1 MDIGRRTPFVSWPGG
16 GGGGG
21 TWGNVVPPAITG
33 TVLPGETLT
42 VSDGTW
48 TTLPIA
54 FQYQWRNAG
63 APILGATSNTYVLTA
78 DDIADDIDCEVRAT
92 DGTYVATALSNMVN
106 TGPASAF
113 PYCPPNQSAGYWST
127 IRGTNYGPASTSFVN
142 FAGRPTATVHPVLLD
157 DGRIFCAPRNASAAS
172 IYDPVSATWSSSTAS
187 FDATWEYMSV
197 KMCDGR
203 VFCMQTRDGSGNA
216 IGQIYDP
223 VADTVVDADSGS
235 AVWRP
240 RTSGDNMYWGLTL
253 LQDGRVFISPCT
265 RTADNDALLYDPS
278 TDTVSAIPGYLTGGN
293 QPYRGCTLLPDGR
306 VFTAPC
312 TATDGKGR
320 VYDPSTGTVTAT
332 TAVFPLNHP
341 TNPGFY
347 QRRFGNCILLPDG
360 RVLLVPYD
368 NSYVSY
374 WDPVTDTTT
383 LGAQV
388 YTTTPSSSAYSGA
401 ALSPDGTN
409 IYLVRGLLGTA
420 TNVIVYDTI
429 FDTYTAHSILLFESQ
444 AGVTIMD
451 NGQMFMPG
459 GATFSAIIG
468 SPIVGIPPARTL
480 NTYDTGR

>member
-63 APILGATSNTYVLTA
+63 APILGATSNTYVLTF
-78 DDIADDIDCEVRAT
+78 DDVADDIDCEVRAT
-92 DGTYVATALSNMVN
+92 DGTYVATALSNVVN

-113 PYCPPNQSAGYWST
+113 PYCPPNQSATYWSA
-127 IRGTNYGPASTSFVN
+127 IRGANYGPASTSFVS
-142 FAGRPTATVHPVLLD
+142 FTGRPSNPVHPILLD
-157 DGRIFCAPRNASAAS
+157 DGRIFCAPKNSTTAS

-187 FDATWEYMSV
+187 FDATWEYMAI

-203 VFCMQTRDGSGNA
+203 VFCMKMRDGSGNA

-240 RTSGDNMYWGLTL
+240 RTSNDNMYWGLTL

-265 RTADNDALLYDPS
+265 RTSANDALLYDPS
-278 TDTVSAIPGYLTGGN
+278 TDTVSAIPGYQTGFN

-312 TATDGKGR
+312 TATDDKGR
-320 VYDPSTGTVTAT
+320 VYDPSTGIVTP
-332 TAVFPLNHP
+332 TAAIFPVNSG
-341 TNPGFY
+341 NASY
-347 QRRFGNCILLPDG
+347 RRRFGNCILLPDG

-368 NSYVSY
+368 NQFVSY

-383 LGAQV
+383 LGANIDPV
-388 YTTTPSSSAYSGA
+388 FRAAGRFSSC
-401 ALSPDGTN
+401 ALAPDGKTV
-409 IYLVRGLLGTA
+409 YLVTGNVGTA
-420 TNVIVYDTI
+420 YIPTIAYDTSS
-429 FDTYTAHSILLFESQ
+429 DTFTSISVSGSE
-444 AGVTIMD
+444 GGCTIMD
-451 NGQMFMPG
+451 SGQLFLPG
-459 GATFSAIIG
+459 QTTSTYTIIG